1 MRFSKDQELY
11 TYFMKMVKLLWCDN
25 TSHESTALEVFSFP
39 KTHGNDVGL
48 PSDLDQSQFR

>member
-1 MRFSKDQELY
+1 
-11 TYFMKMVKLLWCDN
+11 MKMVKLLWCDN

-48 PSDLDQSQFR
+48 PSDLDQSEFR